1 MLDLI
6 FLALLIIVIVKS
18 MNGVFLD
25 TLCNIATVV
34 GIIAAIVG
42 LVTAFFQSASS
53 DSAPLFLNIFVLLF
67 AVLLRKI
74 AQQFVKLY
82 EDKQRMLAEQREAE
96 VSRYTREDEKKRP
109 PVYTDET
116 FDDPELRFGKGGYT
130 DNDL

>member
-6 FLALLIIVIVKS
+6 FLVLLVIVIIRA
-18 MNGVFLD
+18 MNGIFHEA
-25 TLCNIATVV
+25 LCNAATVV

-42 LVTAFFQSASS
+42 FVTAFFQTVSS
-53 DSAPLFLNIFVLLF
+53 NRAPLFLNIFVLLF

-74 AQQFVKLY
+74 ARQFVKLY
-82 EDKQRMLAEQREAE
+82 DDKQRMIAEQREAE

>member
-6 FLALLIIVIVKS
+6 FLVLLIIVIINS

-25 TLCNIATVV
+25 TLCNVATVV

-42 LVTAFFQSASS
+42 LVTAFLQTKSS
-53 DSAPLFLNIFVLLF
+53 DIAPLFLNLFVLLF

-74 AQQFVKLY
+74 SRQLVKLY
-82 EDKQRMLAEQREAE
+82 DDKQRMIAEQREAE